1 MAEDWD
7 FELQRDQTAHSVAEL
22 SRETGITEG
31 TEITLELQFL
41 PSAQANP
48 ESFAR
53 ALKMFG
59 YAEPFEEDDGIT
71 VSVPAVAFS
80 LDSIW
85 LHEERVS
92 KIAFNHGYVPEGWGF
107 WEPEEE

>member
-1 MAEDWD
+1 MAEEWD
-7 FELQRDQTAHSVAEL
+7 FELQRVQTAHSVAEL
-22 SRETGITEG
+22 NRETGIAEG
-31 TEITLELQFL
+31 MAITLELQFL
-41 PSAQANP
+41 PSERSND

-59 YAEPFEEDDGIT
+59 YAEPSEEDDGVY
-71 VSVPAVAFS
+71 VSVPDVAFG

-92 KIAFNHGYVPEGWGF
+92 KIALNHGYMPEGWGF